1 MLGYV
6 KDVKWRKHVIK
17 RIKMKISKH
26 SVVSFNFTLT
36 HDDGTV
42 LDSSDKGGP
51 LVYLHGVGALI
62 PGLEK
67 ELEGKGKGDKL
78 QAKIAPS
85 EAYGERNDQ
94 MIQTVPKNELPAEE
108 EIKAGMQF
116 QADTPNGPIV
126 VTVVE
131 VKDTEVT
138 LDGNHPLAGVN
149 LNFDVEVTDVRD
161 ATQEE
166 IDHGHAHGPGGV
178 EH

>member
-1 MLGYV
+1 
-6 KDVKWRKHVIK
+6 
-17 RIKMKISKH
+17 MKIEKH

-36 HDDGTV
+36 HDDGTI

-67 ELEGKGKGDKL
+67 ELEGKEKSAKL
-78 QAKIAPS
+78 QVKVAPS
-85 EAYGERNDQ
+85 EAYGERSDE
-94 MIQTVPKNELPAEE
+94 MIQTVSKNELPQEE
-108 EIKAGMQF
+108 EIQEGMQF

-131 VKDTEVT
+131 VKDTEVI

-149 LNFDVEVTDVRD
+149 LNFDVEVMDIRE
-161 ATQEE
+161 ATAEE
-166 IDHGHAHGPGGV
+166 IDHGHVHGPGGV